1 MAIQEMGEKR
11 MSLVV
16 DGTVDAA
23 MVKHEWPGLSEFRDH
38 AVSGVVL
45 PHIPAHEV
53 LEQRIVQDAERIGLS
68 NLTVPRRTSIF
79 PTFSRGLPRSIRVMP
94 KTPENEGH
102 SCRLKRRRQRPQSLV
117 VVLERFKRWVLAM
130 KKWWTPT
137 NILAAASFF
146 DSMYILLTAPLRVG
160 FFFDPWQNAPYHDA
174 WQPELIAFTTVDMTG
189 SVLRL
194 WNSRTHLSVGVR
206 LLLKRRVSQSEL
218 AQQEDDTE
226 EDEGDRTN
234 SVRSIRST
242 TSTGKKRTVPDG
254 WIAWTILVM
263 YCIPWELLVIVV
275 LRGQH
280 VNILHVFGML
290 RLLTAHNRVGSQLAA
305 AIGGIPQKLASGT
318 VANVMV
324 LFFYGVYF
332 CHVAACGYM
341 LVAHWEC
348 GLEFMNCTT
357 IPRASGCWVLHDRL
371 ESGSHFRRYVRTLYW
386 ACKTVVT
393 LGQGDLIPVTLAETG
408 YRIVVQFFAG
418 LWVTAILTAYTFFFT
433 HKDANLTSNIST
445 RLAQAMQF
453 LEARKAPSQLVT
465 SVDTYF
471 QYMQR
476 TRNGVE
482 EELILAALPPHY
494 RTQCSHYVRYKAIA
508 PLTIFRRRKGAFLR
522 TVMGALVRDVYAP
535 GQTLLQPGDTDEM
548 FIVACGE
555 VRLIDPRGACA
566 GRILAG
572 NAYAEYALF
581 ERHLAKFRVEAAT
594 FCEVWYLPTK
604 AFKAALAKHFS
615 KLVYASLLLQQFG
628 TKSLAHGDDRTSS
641 IRNESES
648 RVDSVTSMKTRARH
662 SKVFGHGSLL
672 LQAVEARKLRN
683 AAAAIAAA
691 AATPNGDRVLS
702 NSLTQ
707 LIVSRIAPWRML
719 NSKFRQHW
727 ALAECLLLLYLLA
740 EVPYHLAFQRGF
752 GLLNGVAGS
761 GSDGTTPRSVQ
772 VASFLVSLVVEIFFY
787 SDLILRA
794 FYFVRSFPGV
804 EVKEEFLGNSTPVGG
819 SLEAPNAAL
828 TTRKS
833 QIFQLYLQHES
844 LVMEFLALAPAAL
857 AWDILPKELF
867 SRRSVHVFRC
877 LRLLRLLRVRKLRG
891 KLRGVLTGR
900 GYGPAL
906 RLLAD
911 VVVLSSATAHA
922 AACVFFAVA
931 DRTSFEGGLPVNG
944 VAPGSLSL
952 PTCLEDASR
961 FDNCTWYMYDRSV
974 FDMDAPYLRS
984 MLWSI
989 VLLSTVGF
997 GDIVA
1002 FSTRECIVDALWIF
1016 FSANI
1021 CYITSCALSSVLA
1034 QINVLATI
1042 RHDRIEGI
1050 NVLLMSPS
1058 MASVSDA
1065 TKRTIRSYYEAK
1077 WKLNGSAVGDLELL
1091 EHLPRSLRRAVSSQ
1105 LYAPDLRRC
1114 ALFVEECGLR
1124 AASTNGDA
1132 ALFMQQLALM
1142 VTCEHFLRNV
1152 TVIKEGHLATE
1163 FFVVLSGELECL
1175 LPPVPLEC
1183 NETPANK
1190 LFSATRM
1197 ARHSIHLAATAAMK
1211 RTRDSARMARDFTAS
1226 TLQGVRAKEGGAQPR
1241 PSIRPRFDPVREEGY
1256 SVRSRSSTSEPRSRS
1271 SIVSGRSSI
1280 TPSHLMPRPVLSE
1293 MPSDRLPKLLHY
1305 GSLTMVMG
1313 AMRDPTVA
1321 DAAPVPISVLKQH
1334 DYFGEESLSD
1344 IAKVYEV
1351 SIRVV
1356 SSARV
1361 AMIRRRDFLA
1371 LAARFPQYVAR
1382 LRKRKAELRE
1392 KTRKLVFA
1400 HRANFQGESNKKI
1413 VRVLGTCTSLYMD
1426 SSKSKLEKRGAR
1438 VLDPMMPF
1446 ARWWHR
1452 GIGFILVYN
1461 FYVIIFRLAFLP
1473 YPDAATMSWFTG
1485 IDYALDVLLYADVI
1499 LKFGHLGYTE
1509 FGEPVL
1515 DPESIK
1521 KHYRASGRLWQDCLG
1536 MLPLYYRGDPFGM
1549 TAARLPRLLRCL
1561 QLGEL
1566 LQEVHTEIQERFL
1579 RGDAVLLSIF
1589 DLVKFFLIFVSTAH
1603 YIASMYYLLG
1613 WTQLKTNLVDTSWVS
1628 VDLILQQ
1635 NPDNPMVHYMRSMY
1649 WCLSAF
1655 TVDCF
1660 GDILARNFLESCYEL
1675 FTCVLGWVFIGQ
1687 VIGRI
1692 NALMITLN
1700 KTQKQRNDRVEDFQ
1714 QYAKQRALP
1723 DRLRQRAM
1731 KGLTVKARCQL
1742 ELDLHTTLRDLPGAL
1757 RARVTM
1763 EMYSGLLQPLPEFT
1777 SLSLAQLEAIAR
1789 ALVLEIYLPGD
1800 IICES
1805 NRIGTRLC
1813 FLKRGCAE
1821 RVAPRT
1827 GIVYGALTN
1836 GALFGEFAFF
1846 LPGAKRLFFVRAVRS
1861 CQVLQLQR
1869 RTWDRLWPPPVRRQ
1883 IEQTVLSVVTR
1894 SYRRTAWGFLNIAK
1908 NFYVKNDTPVPT
1920 LGPKRRS
1927 TVSRRPIPVF
1937 KSVKPRQPSRP
1948 SLATRASASGAMSL
1962 LPAVIRDPVVS
1973 FRRRVS
1979 ASDMS
1984 SVSERTDV
1992 LESYRSILE
2001 SSQKSTR
2008 DSFATANG
2016 ATSSMEQTTKP
2027 AQQAVAAAITFTLPN
2042 SIDTEERVMMM
2053 PLARLS
2059 ASTELLWKNH
2069 EKRLRA
2075 IQLFHVGW
2083 GYVQQDLRSLRE
2095 LQGLSRKGRMARR
2108 RASVCLTP
2116 SYCDNRVARP
2126 ELAARARAPAKRRH
2140 SIQTDPFDL
2149 RSKFTLS
2156 PAEVRVLEQRM
2167 TTGPGADTKTR
2178 PAHPT
2183 MLAQTVTSRTRS
2195 MQMANWG
2202 SKWWRNSTINNRR
2215 VTPFTA
2221 TTKTIDPR
2229 ADPNLTYSIWEIPGS
2244 RTARFDQNARFR
2256 DVWASFM
2263 LAVTLYYLVVIP
2275 LQIGFLDGVLNETG
2289 NEKIVV
2295 SWFIIEYLIAD
2306 VACVVDFELHRKHFV
2321 FQTSS
2326 GEVVTD
2332 PERIAQHYWRH
2343 GWYLVDVLSM
2353 LPMELVLFAFV
2364 VGLRQAGYAPPPATT
2379 SDWPLMFSPL
2389 GGLVNWHTF
2398 AFLRINRFLRIV
2410 HLRPLSDQLQRFL
2423 LYDRRLK
2430 RLTPGICYLVRL
2442 ALDFLLG
2449 THWLSCLFYGVSY
2462 LAYDDG
2468 EMSWLTTP
2476 DMLAFGD
2483 GVRDLSDIRKVPLLQ
2498 SYLRAYHFSIGAIT
2512 TVCYGDII
2520 PMNAQ
2525 ETLVTM
2531 AVIFISVAIFS
2542 MLSGGFYK
2550 YFDMELGRRAEY
2562 EEKVAQVGHFLKFHR
2577 FPSDTW
2583 RQMQVYFALSWRES
2597 RGRRERELLRGL
2609 PPSVRQDLAQHVHA
2623 SLLKNVA
2630 LFTRCDPTFARA
2642 IIAAL
2647 QHEFFVRND
2656 VIIQRGDMERS
2667 LYIVESGTVLILAVR
2682 KRQVHAEA
2690 GGAEEEEASNDPVG
2704 ADDNRSPMVS
2714 VNEWVRASV
2723 RASLRLRKKKTE
2735 KGQSN
2740 TPRQRQKSLVA
2751 LMSPTGTITD
2761 INKQTEREEKI
2772 YKGPFDYFGERS
2784 LLFGTPRNATCMAL
2798 CVTSLFVLT
2807 SARFEAILEEFP
2819 HERSNSVS
2827 AWVMT
2832 RTPAKVA
2839 PDE

>member
-1 MAIQEMGEKR
+1 
-11 MSLVV
+11 
-16 DGTVDAA
+16 
-23 MVKHEWPGLSEFRDH
+23 MVKHEWPGLSDFRDH

-45 PHIPAHEV
+45 PHIPAHNV
-53 LEQRIVQDAERIGLS
+53 LEQKIVQDAERIGLS
-68 NLTVPRRTSIF
+68 NLFVPRRTSIF
-79 PTFSRGLPRSIRVMP
+79 PTFSKGFPRSIQVMP
-94 KTPENEGH
+94 KKAENEDLLH
-102 SCRLKRRRQRPQSLV
+102 RSMAHKRRRQRPQSLA
-117 VVLERFKRWVLAM
+117 VVLERFKRWILAR
-130 KKWWTPT
+130 KKWWTPA
-137 NILAAASFF
+137 NILAAASFL
-146 DSMYILLTAPLRVG
+146 DSMYVLLTAPLRVG

-174 WQPELIAFTTVDMTG
+174 WRPELITFTTVDVSG
-189 SVLRL
+189 SFLRL
-194 WNSRTHLSVGVR
+194 WNSRAHLSVGV
-206 LLLKRRVSQSEL
+206 LLLHKRRVSQSEL
-218 AQQEDDTE
+218 AQKEEDDD

-242 TSTGKKRTVPDG
+242 TSAGKKRTVPDG
-254 WIAWTILVM
+254 WIAWVVLVM
-263 YCIPWELLVIVV
+263 YCIPWELLVLVV

-280 VNILHVFGML
+280 VNILHVFGLL

-332 CHVAACGYM
+332 CHIAACGYM

-348 GLEFMNCTT
+348 GLDFMSCAS
-357 IPRASGCWVLHDRL
+357 IPRSSGCWVLRDRL

-393 LGQGDLIPVTLAETG
+393 LGQGDLIPVTLAETA

-453 LEARKAPSQLVT
+453 LGARKAPSQLVS

-548 FIVACGE
+548 FIVECGE

-581 ERHLAKFRVEAAT
+581 ERHLAKFCLEAAT
-594 FCEVWYLPTK
+594 FCEVWYLPAK
-604 AFKAALAKHFS
+604 SFKAALAKHFS

-628 TKSLAHGDDRTSS
+628 TKSLAHGDDRTSTL
-641 IRNESES
+641 RNESEA

-691 AATPNGDRVLS
+691 AATPNADRVLS
-702 NSLTQ
+702 SSMTQ
-707 LIVSRIAPWRML
+707 LIVSKIAPWRMP
-719 NSKFRQHW
+719 NSRFRQRW
-727 ALAECLLLLYLLA
+727 SLIECLLLLYLLA
-740 EVPYHLAFQRGF
+740 DVPYHLAFQRGF
-752 GLLNGVAGS
+752 GLLNGVAGA

-772 VASFLVSLVVEIFFY
+772 VASFMVSLAVEIFFY

-794 FYFVRSFPGV
+794 FYFVRSSPGV
-804 EVKEEFLGNSTPVGG
+804 KLKDEFLGNSTPVGEPDRS
-819 SLEAPNAAL
+819 SLEAMNSAL
-828 TTRKS
+828 ATRKS
-833 QIFQLYLQHES
+833 QIFQLYLQRES
-844 LVMEFLALAPAAL
+844 LVMEIFGLAPAAL

-867 SRRSVHVFRC
+867 SRRSVHVLRC

-891 KLRGVLTGR
+891 KLRGVLIGR

-911 VVVLSSATAHA
+911 VVILSSATAHA
-922 AACVFFAVA
+922 AACVFFAIA
-931 DRTSFEGGLPVNG
+931 DRTSFEGGLPANG

-961 FDNCTWYMYDRSV
+961 FDNCTWYMYDRST

-1002 FSTRECIVDALWIF
+1002 FSTRECLVDALWIF
-1016 FSANI
+1016 FGANI

-1124 AASTNGDA
+1124 AASANGDA
-1132 ALFMQQLALM
+1132 ALFMQQLALT

-1152 TVIKEGHLATE
+1152 TVIKEGHLASE
-1163 FFVVLSGELECL
+1163 FFVVLNGELECL
-1175 LPPVPLEC
+1175 LPPVPLEYS
-1183 NETPANK
+1183 EMPTGK

-1197 ARHSIHLAATAAMK
+1197 ARKSIHLVATAAIK

-1226 TLQGVRAKEGGAQPR
+1226 TLQGTRAKEGGAVPR
-1241 PSIRPRFDPVREEGY
+1241 PSIRPRFQPVQEEGY
-1256 SVRSRSSTSEPRSRS
+1256 SVRSRSSTSDVRSLHSRS
-1271 SIVSGRSSI
+1271 SIASGRSSI
-1280 TPSHLMPRPVLSE
+1280 TTPHPMLRPVLSE
-1293 MPSDRLPKLLHY
+1293 MPSERHPRLLRY

-1313 AMRDPTVA
+1313 AMRDRTVA

-1361 AMIRRRDFLA
+1361 AVIRRRDFLA
-1371 LAARFPQYVAR
+1371 LAARFPHYVAR
-1382 LRKRKAELRE
+1382 LRARKVKLRE
-1392 KTRKLVFA
+1392 KTRRLVFA

-1413 VRVLGTCTSLYMD
+1413 MRVLGTCTSLFVD

-1438 VLDPMMPF
+1438 VLDPTKPF

-1485 IDYALDVLLYADVI
+1485 IDYALDVLLYADMV
-1499 LKFGHLGYTE
+1499 LKFGHLGYME

-1515 DPESIK
+1515 DPEAIK
-1521 KHYRASGRLWQDCLG
+1521 KRYRASGRLWQNCLG
-1536 MLPLYYRGDPFGM
+1536 MLPLYYRGDSFGM

-1603 YIASMYYLLG
+1603 YIASLYYLLG

-1635 NPDNPMVHYMRSMY
+1635 NPDSPMVHYMRSMY
-1649 WCLSAF
+1649 WCLSSF

-1692 NALMITLN
+1692 NALMITLD

-1731 KGLTVKARCQL
+1731 KGLAVKAPCQL

-1757 RARVTM
+1757 RARITM

-1777 SLSLAQLEAIAR
+1777 SLSLAQLETVAR

-1800 IICES
+1800 IICEA

-1827 GIVYGALTN
+1827 GLVYGALTN

-1846 LPGAKRLFFVRAVRS
+1846 LPGARRLFFVRAVRS
-1861 CQVLQLQR
+1861 CQVLQLHR
-1869 RTWDRLWPPPVRRQ
+1869 RTWDRLWPPPVRGQ
-1883 IEQTVLSVVTR
+1883 IEQAVLAVVTR

-1908 NFYVKNDTPVPT
+1908 NFYIKNDSPVPA
-1920 LGPKRRS
+1920 LGPKRQS
-1927 TVSRRPIPVF
+1927 TVSRRTIPVS
-1937 KSVKPRQPSRP
+1937 KSAKPRRP
-1948 SLATRASASGAMSL
+1948 SKPALASRASASGASSL
-1962 LPAVIRDPVVS
+1962 LPAVIRDPIVS
-1973 FRRRVS
+1973 FHRRMS

-1984 SVSERTDV
+1984 SVSERADI
-1992 LESYRSILE
+1992 LDSYRSILE
-2001 SSQKSTR
+2001 SSKKSAR
-2008 DSFATANG
+2008 ESFATANG
-2016 ATSSMEQTTKP
+2016 ASSSMEQTAKLT
-2027 AQQAVAAAITFTLPN
+2027 QQAAAATLTLPN
-2042 SIDTEERVMMM
+2042 FIDTEERVMV

-2059 ASTELLWKNH
+2059 ASTELHWKKH

-2075 IQLFHVGW
+2075 IQLFHVDW
-2083 GYVQQDLRSLRE
+2083 GYVQEDLRSLKE
-2095 LQGLSRKGRMARR
+2095 LEGLSRKGRMTRR
-2108 RASVCLTP
+2108 RVSICLTP

-2126 ELAARARAPAKRRH
+2126 EIAAKARMPARRRH
-2140 SIQTDPFDL
+2140 SIQTDPVDL
-2149 RSKFTLS
+2149 CSKFTLS
-2156 PAEVRVLEQRM
+2156 PPEVRVLEQRM
-2167 TTGPGADTKTR
+2167 ATGPASDAKTR
-2178 PAHPT
+2178 LPHPT
-2183 MLAQTVTSRTRS
+2183 MLAQTVASRTRS

-2202 SKWWRNSTINNRR
+2202 SKWWRNSSINNRR
-2215 VTPFTA
+2215 VTPIAA
-2221 TTKTIDPR
+2221 TTKAIDS
-2229 ADPNLTYSIWEIPGS
+2229 AAVLTSTYSIWAAPGT

-2263 LAVTLYYLVVIP
+2263 LVVTLYYLVFIP
-2275 LQIGFLDGVLNETG
+2275 LQIGFLDGELNETS
-2289 NEKIVV
+2289 NEKIVI
-2295 SWFIIEYLIAD
+2295 SWFIVEYLIAD

-2326 GEVVTD
+2326 GEAVTD
-2332 PERIAQHYWRH
+2332 PERIARHYWRH

-2379 SDWPLMFSPL
+2379 SEWPLLFSPL

-2483 GVRDLSDIRKVPLLQ
+2483 GVRNLADIRKVPLLQ
-2498 SYLRAYHFSIGAIT
+2498 SYLRTYHFSIGAIT

-2667 LYIVESGTVLILAVR
+2667 LYIIESGIVLISAVR
-2682 KRQVHAEA
+2682 KRQIHAEA
-2690 GGAEEEEASNDPVG
+2690 GGAEEEEESNDPVG
-2704 ADDNRSPMVS
+2704 ADGNNSPMVS
-2714 VNEWVRASV
+2714 VNEWVRVSV
-2723 RASLRLRKKKTE
+2723 RASLRLRKAKKAE
-2735 KGQSN
+2735 KGQAH

-2761 INKQTEREEKI
+2761 INNQTEREEKI

-2832 RTPAKVA
+2832 RTPAKVS